1 MAFSIKRHLAS
12 LEAFIIQRSV
22 STGVILVLVLEG
34 LSLLSYFFPAT
45 LLPILVL
52 FGLLMGVVSYVA
64 PAAALSLF
72 VVELS
77 YGAFGRMIAWGSVSL
92 RMVLF
97 GGFLLGYGARVIRGY
112 EKVPKLT
119 IFDYVFL
126 VVCSVGVLVGL
137 YYGNNISAIVA
148 DSNAYLFIPFFW
160 VIRGYLLKHSAHFFS
175 LLTTASLLFA
185 LKLLLVFIYFTGGTP
200 IAQNVVYVYLRDT
213 RVFEITAITDSVS
226 RVFSS
231 AVFIIAVPYL
241 FLVSHKLT
249 WVRGILLGL
258 CCAAMLIGFSRSLL
272 IGLLVAVLYL
282 SLFDYKVLLR
292 VIVGSVIGFLV
303 VFCCMA
309 FGGYQGDYTALWRSR
324 TLGAPSE
331 VATVSRFEQL
341 PVLWRAIVARPLL
354 GSGFGAALSMNTA
367 QSRNDGVVM
376 KTSFE
381 WGYLDSFVKLGVGSL
396 FLIYS
401 LFRLSRG
408 GQTKTARAITLTV
421 LITHIFTPLLFHP
434 LGMWMLVVASLLDL
448 KTVHE
453 IESTDKI
460 FSLNF

>member
-1 MAFSIKRHLAS
+1 MVFSIKRHLAS

-22 STGVILVLVLEG
+22 STGVILVLILEVLA
-34 LSLLSYFFPAT
+34 LLSYFFPVT

-52 FGLLMGVVSYVA
+52 FGLVMSVVSYVV
-64 PAAALSLF
+64 PTVALSLF

-97 GGFLLGYGARVIRGY
+97 GGFLLGYGALVIRGH
-112 EKVPKLT
+112 EKIPKLT

-126 VVCSVGVLVGL
+126 VVCSVGVLVGF
-137 YYGNNISAIVA
+137 YRGNNISAIVA

-175 LLTTASLLFA
+175 LLTTASLFFV
-185 LKLLLVFIYFTGGTP
+185 LKLLFVFIYFTGGTP
-200 IAQNVVYVYLRDT
+200 IAHNEVYVYLRDT

-231 AVFIIAVPYL
+231 AIFIIAVPYL
-241 FLVSHKLT
+241 FLVSRKLT
-249 WVRGILLGL
+249 RVRLILLGL

-272 IGLLVAVLYL
+272 VGLLVAVLYL

-292 VIVGSVIGFLV
+292 VVGGSVIGFLV

-309 FGGYQGDYTALWRSR
+309 LGGYQGDYTALWRSR

-341 PVLWRAIVARPLL
+341 PVLWKAIVARPLF

-367 QSRNDGVVM
+367 QSRNDGVVT

-381 WGYLDSFVKLGVGSL
+381 WGYLDSFVKLGVGSF
-396 FLIYS
+396 FLIYY

-453 IESTDKI
+453 IESADKI
-460 FSLNF
+460 FSFNF